1 MLCACTVSPNSVK
14 RGLGIR
20 ISCRFVQPMER
31 CAVYLTVEDVM
42 VEKVVAVD
50 AGDTVR
56 YAARLM
62 SGLGIGCVVVLEQS
76 SVVGMVTERDLLRRV
91 IADAV
96 DPEETLVGQIMS
108 TPPIVVSRSMPLEK
122 AVELMFEH
130 GIKKLP
136 VVEQVNERT
145 NLVGLVTLTDIA
157 RIQPKIIETLKELF
171 EMRGEAPP
179 KSMEKVMNYYIV

>member
-1 MLCACTVSPNSVK
+1 M
-14 RGLGIR
+14 
-20 ISCRFVQPMER
+20 
-31 CAVYLTVEDVM
+31 YLTVEDVM
-42 VEKVVAVD
+42 VEKVIAVD
-50 AGDTVR
+50 ASDTVK
-56 YAARLM
+56 YAAKLM
-62 SGLGIGCVVVLEQS
+62 SGLGIGCVVVLEEG

-96 DPEETLVGQIMS
+96 DPEETLVEQVMS
-108 TPPIVVSRSMPLEK
+108 APPIVVGRALALER

-136 VVEQVNERT
+136 VVEYVNEKTR
-145 NLVGLVTLTDIA
+145 LVGLITLTDIA

-179 KSMEKVMNYYIV
+179 KSMEKVMKYYIV